1 MDDRALTATGAVVL
15 VNVFTPKPGRTDD
28 FIRAQTDEY
37 IRLQGQVEGA
47 LGNRLLR
54 ALDGRRVV
62 NVAYFANV
70 ALYDAWRESSLFADH
85 LDRIRDL
92 VETVD
97 PALYSP
103 VYESA

>member
-1 MDDRALTATGAVVL
+1 MDDAALLARDAVVL
-15 VNVFTPKPGRTDD
+15 VNVFTPKAGRAED
-28 FIRAQTDEY
+28 FIRAQTAEY
-37 IRLQGQVEGA
+37 VRLAGKVEGA

-62 NVAYFANV
+62 NIAYFTSV
-70 ALYDAWRESSLFADH
+70 ELYDAWRESALFADH

-92 VETVD
+92 VEHVD
-97 PALYSP
+97 PALYRP